1 MQTTQNLMMVRPSAF
16 GHNSETQGTNAFQS
30 AAALPA
36 GDINAMA
43 AAEFDAAVDKLRAAA
58 VSVFVFN
65 DTPKPAK
72 PDAVFPNNWV
82 SFQRDGSVI
91 LYPMQAKS
99 RRAERRPEIIEAL
112 GREFRIDDVIDLTG
126 YEKSDRFLEGTGSIV
141 FDHVGRIAYACT
153 SVRTDQYL
161 LSAVSERLGYRPV
174 IFHATDKTGQAIY
187 HTNVMMCVAERFAVV
202 CLESISNERERWMV
216 MNFLTGGRREIIDI
230 SLDQMYNFA
239 GNMLALR
246 SADGRNLLVLSQ
258 RAFESLKPDQVKAV
272 ENYCEMLPI
281 EISTIETVGGGSARC
296 MMAEI
301 FLSKK

>member
-1 MQTTQNLMMVRPSAF
+1 
-16 GHNSETQGTNAFQS
+16 
-30 AAALPA
+30 
-36 GDINAMA
+36 
-43 AAEFDAAVDKLRAAA
+43 
-58 VSVFVFN
+58 
-65 DTPKPAK
+65 
-72 PDAVFPNNWV
+72 
-82 SFQRDGSVI
+82 
-91 LYPMQAKS
+91 MQAKS
-99 RRAERRPEIIEAL
+99 RRAERRPEIIKAL
-112 GREFRIDDVIDLTG
+112 GREFRIDDVVDLTG